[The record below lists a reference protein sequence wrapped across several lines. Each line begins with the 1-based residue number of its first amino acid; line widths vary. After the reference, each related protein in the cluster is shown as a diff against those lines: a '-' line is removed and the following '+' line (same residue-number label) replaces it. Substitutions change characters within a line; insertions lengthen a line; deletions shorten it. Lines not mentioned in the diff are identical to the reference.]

1 MSESPDEE
9 LTSDET
15 PSGDPD
21 RDSGDGANEAPDQGV
36 EEHLDAD
43 EGDPDLDAYP
53 GSTP

>member
-1 MSESPDEE
+1 MSQAPHEDVQ
-9 LTSDET
+9 DGQT

-21 RDSGDGANEAPDQGV
+21 RDTDQDSSQAPGQDT

-53 GSTP
+53 GETP